1 MELDEMKQAWQVL
14 ERRLERQ
21 QVWHEQIWRESRLDK
36 LRHGLRPLLWGQA
49 IQLAFGVLFT
59 ALGAAFWAS
68 HLQVTHL
75 LVCGVL
81 VQAFGLCVIGFSAR
95 TLQLIE
101 RIDHAAPVLTIQ
113 RQLADLRRWRVRIE
127 APINAVLGCFVWI
140 VALWMAL
147 AWYDVDLWSTGF
159 VRWALLSG
167 LAGVAA
173 VTLTVWLARRLGL
186 ARKLE
191 DGVAG
196 RSVQKAEAVLD
207 ELARFEGE

>member
-1 MELDEMKQAWQVL
+1 MKQAWQAL
-14 ERRLERQ
+14 EHRLERQ
-21 QVWHEQIWRESRLDK
+21 QAWHGQSWRESRLDK
-36 LRHGLRPLLWGQA
+36 LRRGLRPLLWGQA

-68 HLQVTHL
+68 HLQMPHL

-81 VQAFGLCVIGFSAR
+81 VQVFGLCVTAFSAR
-95 TLQLIE
+95 TLQLVG

-113 RQLADLRRWRVRIE
+113 RRLADLRRWRVRIE
-127 APINAVLGCFVWI
+127 APVNAVLGCFVWI
-140 VALWMAL
+140 VVLWMNL
-147 AWYDVDLWSTGF
+147 AWHGVDLWSAGF

-167 LAGVAA
+167 LVGVAA
-173 VTLTVWLARRLGL
+173 VMLTVWLARLLGL

-196 RSVQKAEAVLD
+196 RSVQQAEAVLD
-207 ELARFEGE
+207 ELARFERE

>member
-1 MELDEMKQAWQVL
+1 MELDEMKQAWQGL
-14 ERRLERQ
+14 DRRLEQ
-21 QVWHEQIWRESRLDK
+21 QETWRAQVWRESRLDK

-59 ALGAAFWAS
+59 VLGMAFWAS

-81 VQAFGLCVIGFSAR
+81 VQVFGLCVIGFSAR

-101 RIDHAAPVLTIQ
+101 RIDYAAPVLTIQ
-113 RQLADLRRWRVRIE
+113 RELADLRRWRVRIE

-140 VALWMAL
+140 VVLWMNL
-147 AWYDVDLWSTGF
+147 AWYGVDLWSAGF
-159 VRWALLSG
+159 IRWALLSG
-167 LAGVAA
+167 LVGIAA
-173 VTLTVWLARRLGL
+173 VMLTVWLARRLGL
-186 ARKLE
+186 MRKLE

-207 ELARFEGE
+207 ELARFEQE

>member
-1 MELDEMKQAWQVL
+1 MELDEMKQAWQGL
-14 ERRLERQ
+14 DRRLEQ
-21 QVWHEQIWRESRLDK
+21 QETWRAQVWRESRLDK

-59 ALGAAFWAS
+59 VLGMAFWAS

-81 VQAFGLCVIGFSAR
+81 VQVFGLCVIGFSAR

-101 RIDHAAPVLTIQ
+101 RIDYAAPVLTIQ
-113 RQLADLRRWRVRIE
+113 RELADLRRWRVRIE

-140 VALWMAL
+140 VVLWMNL
-147 AWYDVDLWSTGF
+147 AWYGVDLWSAGF
-159 VRWALLSG
+159 IRWALLSG
-167 LAGVAA
+167 LVGIAA
-173 VTLTVWLARRLGL
+173 VMLTVWLARRLGL
-186 ARKLE
+186 MRKLE

-207 ELARFEGE
+207 EFARFEQE